1 MMSQNL
7 KITLF
12 INPGIVLIGSL
23 LIMRINT
30 NKNDDDLNTRNPF
43 TLSKILHDDNNNNPL
58 NDNQYDNKNGV
69 IHSENYSL
77 IRIIDEYI

>member
-1 MMSQNL
+1 MISQNF

-12 INPGIVLIGSL
+12 INPRIVLIGSL

-43 TLSKILHDDNNNNPL
+43 TMNKILHDDNNNNPL
-58 NDNQYDNKNGV
+58 NDKEYDNKND
-69 IHSENYSL
+69 IHSEN
-77 IRIIDEYI
+77 